1 MTSRPWKDWPA
12 QAPSEGFAARTVD
25 ALLMQEAKV
34 VPLRRRRRWVV
45 VLACAAALAGGTS
58 WAMMRYYQGPEMEP
72 AGDSQPVVASPPV
85 LPLETPTARFVVTKD
100 DRVPP
105 PPPPAPVI
113 SAPRASASSSSV
125 PPASAPPKVI
135 MVPRCN
141 CEPGTQIC
149 ACVH

>member
-25 ALLMQEAKV
+25 ALLVQEAKV

-58 WAMMRYYQGPEMEP
+58 WAMMRYQGPEMEP
-72 AGDSQPVVASPPV
+72 AADSQPVVASPPV
-85 LPLETPTARFVVTKD
+85 LPLETPTVRLVVTKD

-125 PPASAPPKVI
+125 APTSAPPKVI

>member
-12 QAPSEGFAARTVD
+12 QAPLEGFAARTVE
-25 ALLMQEAKV
+25 ALLVQEAKV

-58 WAMMRYYQGPEMEP
+58 WAMMRYYQGPQMEP
-72 AGDSQPVVASPPV
+72 AGDSQPVVASPPM
-85 LPLETPTARFVVTKD
+85 LSLETPTARFVVTKD
-100 DRVPP
+100 ERVPP
-105 PPPPAPVI
+105 PPPPPVI

-125 PPASAPPKVI
+125 PPTSAPPKVI